1 MSNVE
6 LRDRLAVERTHLAN
20 ERTLLAYIR
29 TALGT
34 AACGTALIH
43 FFSGGGMLAG
53 VGWLMVAGGVGLG
66 LFGAKRFFDVRNE
79 LVARTK
85 P

>member
-1 MSNVE
+1 MTDID

-34 AACGTALIH
+34 AARGAALIQ
-43 FFSGGGMLAG
+43 FLSGSGVWAG

-66 LFGAKRFFDVRNE
+66 LFGAKRFFDVRKG
-79 LVARTK
+79 LDDST
-85 P
+85 